1 MLGSLMSSSSPQTQR
16 EVVGLHVKFTIN
28 TPDGLRR
35 VIFDL
40 DKTNGDGG
48 AVTWKIAFTLFERQ
62 QNTDPYTDPIVDL
75 SVEVDTALSPN
86 AQTMADNGMTPTQ
99 AAFASGPAAD
109 IAKDPTVDDATKQT
123 TVQTTLNR

>member
-1 MLGSLMSSSSPQTQR
+1 MSSSAPETKR

-35 VIFDL
+35 VIFEL
-40 DKTNGDGG
+40 DKTTGANS

-62 QNTDPYTDPIVDL
+62 QNTDPYTDAIVDL
-75 SVEVDTALSPN
+75 SVEVDTALSPQ

-99 AAFASGPAAD
+99 AAFASGPASD
-109 IAKDPTVDDATKQT
+109 IAKDPSVDDPTKQT
-123 TVQTTLNR
+123 TVQTTLTR

>member
-1 MLGSLMSSSSPQTQR
+1 MSSSAPQTQR
-16 EVVGLHVKFTIN
+16 EVIGLHVKFTIN

-40 DKTNGDGG
+40 DKTTATDQS
-48 AVTWKIAFTLFERQ
+48 VTWKIAFTLFERQ

-75 SVEVDTALSPN
+75 SIEVDTALSPK

-109 IAKDPTVDDATKQT
+109 VAKDPTVDAATKQA